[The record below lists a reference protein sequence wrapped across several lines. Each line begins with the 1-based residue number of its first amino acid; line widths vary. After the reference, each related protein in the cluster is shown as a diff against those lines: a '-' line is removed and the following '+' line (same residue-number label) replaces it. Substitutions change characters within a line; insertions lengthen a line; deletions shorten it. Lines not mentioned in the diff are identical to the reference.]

1 MFLTAH
7 QYVKI
12 ILIVIV
18 ILIGTYFGIKFIQ
31 NEFQK
36 MDTDNDFT
44 RGNVVLILGYNQN
57 INLIYDVISN
67 MQVTTKDE
75 RIMKKDLIYDYKEKE
90 MIPILQFLKE
100 KNEDDVLVEA
110 FQNLT
115 SFYEDINSMLLNDR
129 EDIIVKQ
136 SNNKYYT
143 IQNNVYYYEINKP
156 YITKEEMNDLYNRYI
171 NTNIN
176 DYFINILYKNSKIKE
191 LYNYEKLS
199 YLVNNEYDQFYQE
212 NEEEIINV
220 ISNDLNKFT
229 DYLKETF
236 LKESTDENGNTLL
249 TYKKLPDVEY
259 LKLSFKFKKLEK
271 TYGHN
276 YIYQL
281 DLNDLI
287 KQINAKKLPLLYI

>member
-1 MFLTAH
+1 MKNK
-7 QYVKI
+7 QYVKLI
-12 ILIVIV
+12 IIVIV

-115 SFYEDINSMLLNDR
+115 SFYEDINSVLLNDR

-136 SNNKYYT
+136 SNDKYYT

-156 YITKEEMNDLYNRYI
+156 YITKEEMNDLYNKYI

-176 DYFINILYKNSKIKE
+176 DYFINILYKNSKIRE

-199 YLVNNEYDQFYQE
+199 YLVNNEYDDFYQE

>member
-1 MFLTAH
+1 MKNK
-7 QYVKI
+7 QYVKLI
-12 ILIVIV
+12 IIVIV

-115 SFYEDINSMLLNDR
+115 SFYEDINSVLLNDR

-136 SNNKYYT
+136 SNDKYYT
-143 IQNNVYYYEINKP
+143 IQNNVYYYKINKP
-156 YITKEEMNDLYNRYI
+156 YITKEEMNDLYNKYI

-176 DYFINILYKNSKIKE
+176 DYFINILYKNSKIRE

-199 YLVNNEYDQFYQE
+199 YLVNNEYDDFYQE

>member
-1 MFLTAH
+1 MKNK

-115 SFYEDINSMLLNDR
+115 SFYEDINSVLLNDR

-156 YITKEEMNDLYNRYI
+156 YITKEEMNDLYNKYI

-236 LKESTDENGNTLL
+236 LKESTDENGNILL
-249 TYKKLPDVEY
+249 TYKKLPNVEY

>member
-1 MFLTAH
+1 MRNK

-271 TYGHN
+271 TYGNN

>member
-1 MFLTAH
+1 MKNK
-7 QYVKI
+7 QYFKI

-57 INLIYDVISN
+57 IDLIYDVISN

-115 SFYEDINSMLLNDR
+115 SFYEDINSVLLNDR

-156 YITKEEMNDLYNRYI
+156 YIPKEEMNDLYNKYI

-236 LKESTDENGNTLL
+236 LKEITDENGNTLL
-249 TYKKLPDVEY
+249 TYKKLPNVEY

>member
-1 MFLTAH
+1 MRNK

-115 SFYEDINSMLLNDR
+115 SFYEDINSVLLNDR

-156 YITKEEMNDLYNRYI
+156 YITKEEMNDLYNKYI

-176 DYFINILYKNSKIKE
+176 DYFINILYKNSKIRE

-199 YLVNNEYDQFYQE
+199 YLVNNEYDDFYQE

-236 LKESTDENGNTLL
+236 LKESTDENGNILL
-249 TYKKLPDVEY
+249 TYKKLPNVEY

>member
-1 MFLTAH
+1 MNFKKWT
-7 QYVKI
+7 
-12 ILIVIV
+12 LI
-18 ILIGTYFGIKFIQ
+18 
-31 NEFQK
+31 
-36 MDTDNDFT
+36 
-44 RGNVVLILGYNQN
+44 N

-115 SFYEDINSMLLNDR
+115 SFYEDINSVLLNDR

-136 SNNKYYT
+136 SNDKYYT

-156 YITKEEMNDLYNRYI
+156 YITKEEMNDLYNKYI

-176 DYFINILYKNSKIKE
+176 DYFINILYKNSKIRE

-199 YLVNNEYDQFYQE
+199 YLVNNEYDDFYQE

>member
-1 MFLTAH
+1 MRNK

-115 SFYEDINSMLLNDR
+115 SFYEDINSVLLNDR

-156 YITKEEMNDLYNRYI
+156 YITKEEMNDLYNKYI

-236 LKESTDENGNTLL
+236 LKESTDENGNILL
-249 TYKKLPDVEY
+249 TYKKLPNVEY

>member
-1 MFLTAH
+1 MRNK

-115 SFYEDINSMLLNDR
+115 SFYEDINSVLLNDR

-136 SNNKYYT
+136 SNDKYYT

-156 YITKEEMNDLYNRYI
+156 YITKEEMNDLYNKYI

-176 DYFINILYKNSKIKE
+176 DYFINILYKNSKIRE

-199 YLVNNEYDQFYQE
+199 YLVNNEYDDFYQE

-236 LKESTDENGNTLL
+236 LKESTDENGNILL
-249 TYKKLPDVEY
+249 TYKKLPNVEY

>member
-1 MFLTAH
+1 MKNK

-115 SFYEDINSMLLNDR
+115 SFYEDINSVLLNDR

-156 YITKEEMNDLYNRYI
+156 YITKEEMNDLYNKYI

-176 DYFINILYKNSKIKE
+176 DYFINILYKNSKIRE

-236 LKESTDENGNTLL
+236 LKESTDENGNILL
-249 TYKKLPDVEY
+249 TYKKLPNVEY

>member
-1 MFLTAH
+1 MKNK
-7 QYVKI
+7 QYFKI

-57 INLIYDVISN
+57 IDLIYDVISN

-90 MIPILQFLKE
+90 MIPILHFLKE

-115 SFYEDINSMLLNDR
+115 SFYEDINSVLLNDR

-156 YITKEEMNDLYNRYI
+156 YIPKEEMNDLYNKYI

-236 LKESTDENGNTLL
+236 LKEITDENGNTLL
-249 TYKKLPDVEY
+249 TYKKLPNVEY

>member
-1 MFLTAH
+1 MRNK

>member
-1 MFLTAH
+1 MKNK
-7 QYVKI
+7 QYVKLI
-12 ILIVIV
+12 IIVIV

-115 SFYEDINSMLLNDR
+115 SFYEDINSVLLNDR

-136 SNNKYYT
+136 SNDKYYT
-143 IQNNVYYYEINKP
+143 IQNNVYYYKINKP
-156 YITKEEMNDLYNRYI
+156 YITKEEMNDLYNKYI

-176 DYFINILYKNSKIKE
+176 DYFINILYKNSKIRE

-199 YLVNNEYDQFYQE
+199 YLVNNEYDDFYQE

-271 TYGHN
+271 TYVHN

>member
-1 MFLTAH
+1 MKNK
-7 QYVKI
+7 QYVKLI
-12 ILIVIV
+12 IIVIV

-115 SFYEDINSMLLNDR
+115 SFYEDINSVLLNDR

-136 SNNKYYT
+136 SNDKYYT

-156 YITKEEMNDLYNRYI
+156 YITKEEMNDLYNKYI

-176 DYFINILYKNSKIKE
+176 DYFINILYKNSKIRE

-199 YLVNNEYDQFYQE
+199 YLVNNEYDDFYQE

-249 TYKKLPDVEY
+249 TYKKLPNVEY